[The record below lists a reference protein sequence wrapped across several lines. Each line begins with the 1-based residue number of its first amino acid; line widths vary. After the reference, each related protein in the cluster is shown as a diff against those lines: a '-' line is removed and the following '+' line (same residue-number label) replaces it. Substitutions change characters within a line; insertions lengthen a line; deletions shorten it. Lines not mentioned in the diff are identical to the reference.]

1 MNRIKTLCASFVLFC
16 MMGVSVFAQG
26 GYEVKGVVVDA
37 IGPIIGATVIEQGT
51 TNGASTGLDG
61 DYVLTVS
68 SANAVVEISCIGY
81 ATQTFV
87 ASQLPQ
93 TVTLAEDTQF
103 LDEVVVI
110 GYGSVKKE
118 DMTGSVTAIK
128 SEELNRG
135 AMVSTQDMLKGKVP
149 GLLITP
155 GDGGPGSGS
164 TIRIRGAA
172 SLNASNDP
180 LIVIDGVPIAREGG
194 FGMSNP
200 LDMINP
206 NDIES
211 FTVLKDASS
220 AAIYGSR
227 ASNGVILITTKKGK
241 TSRPQVSYSGSMS
254 VQTNS
259 RQLQVMTPTEFRGFI
274 KDTYG
279 IYWENGQLMGDT
291 TTPAGKS
298 IASRL
303 SENTDVNYQ
312 DIIFR
317 TAITHDHNVSVAGNV
332 KDRMPYRASIG
343 YTDQMGTLK
352 GSTYDKGTLDFSL
365 SPNFFDKHLTINLN
379 AKGVYTY
386 SNYADSGVVGNAAF
400 FNPTQDPYFRNEDGK
415 IDFDTCNGYFNYGT
429 GRGENFAPN
438 TLLGVGPMSQLYDR
452 ISYGTSRR
460 FIGSA
465 GIE

>member
-279 IYWENGQLMGDT
+279 IYWENGQLMGDV

-298 IASRL
+298 IAARL
-303 SENTDVNYQ
+303 SEKTDVNYQ

-343 YTDQMGTLK
+343 YTDQMGTLV

-400 FNPTQDPYFRNEDGK
+400 FNPTQDPYFRNEDGTV
-415 IDFDTCNGYFNYGT
+415 D
-429 GRGENFAPN
+429 
-438 TLLGVGPMSQLYDR
+438 
-452 ISYGTSRR
+452 
-460 FIGSA
+460 
-465 GIE
+465 